1 MRRSSWKVWTFF
13 FYYFERLFIG
23 GVWVPVSNGDF
34 SSCDLFL
41 YFLID
46 FLFCLGFGYWHP
58 SAEFSSPNTSVD
70 IFRGKKKKVW
80 GKAIKLNHNFLI
92 LLL

>member
-23 GVWVPVSNGDF
+23 GVWVSVSNGDF

-70 IFRGKKKKVW
+70 IFRGEKKSL
-80 GKAIKLNHNFLI
+80 GKGHKIKP
-92 LLL
+92 